1 MIERMKILI
10 GYDGSECAEAALDD
24 LKRAGLP
31 PNVDANILTIA
42 EVWLPPAPSRDEIVE
57 KAEEVKVP
65 ADLQRL
71 YSRTAAVVKEAQ
83 ATVMRARDRLRAS
96 FPEWNITAKAE
107 TGSPA
112 WELIFRAGELKPDL
126 IVMGSHGR
134 SAIGRFVLGSISQKV
149 LTEAA
154 CSVRIAR
161 GRVEEPDGP
170 VRIVVGID
178 GSPGSMEA
186 VRSVASRNWPAGSEV
201 SLVVVT
207 DPWKVPV
214 VGSLIPQ
221 LAETIEEENKAESA
235 YAGKIAGEAEAM
247 FSGTS
252 VKVTRVLKDGDP
264 KHVLPGFAEEWGAD
278 CIFVG
283 STGFSNRLEKLV
295 LGSVSAAVT
304 ARAHCSVEVVR
315 SSVIDPKRE

>member
-1 MIERMKILI
+1 MVDRMKILI

-24 LKRAGLP
+24 LWRAGLP
-31 PNVDANILTIA
+31 ADVEAHVLTIA
-42 EVWLPPAPSRDEIVE
+42 EVWLPPAPSMDEIVE
-57 KAEEVKVP
+57 KAEEVNVP
-65 ADLQRL
+65 VDLQRL
-71 YSRTAAVVKEAQ
+71 YSRTAAAVQEAQ
-83 ATVMRARDRLRAS
+83 DTVQRAGDRLKTN
-96 FPEWNITAKAE
+96 FPGWQVYAKAE

-112 WELIFRAGELKPDL
+112 WELILSAGQLKPDL
-126 IVMGSHGR
+126 IVMGSQGR
-134 SAIGRFVLGSISQKV
+134 SALGRFVLGSISQKV

-161 GRVEEPDGP
+161 GRVEEPDAP

-178 GSPGSMEA
+178 GSEGSMEA
-186 VRSVASRNWPAGSEV
+186 VRSVASRRWPVGSEV

-214 VGSLIPQ
+214 VGHLIPH
-221 LAETIEEENKAESA
+221 LAETIDDENRAESA
-235 YAGKIAGEAEAM
+235 YAGKIAAQAEAM
-247 FSGTS
+247 FDGVS
-252 VKVTRVLKDGDP
+252 VKVNRVLREGDP
-264 KHVLPGFAEEWGAD
+264 KHELPGFAEDWGAD

-283 STGFSNRLEKLV
+283 STGFSNRLERIV

-315 SSVIDPKRE
+315 SKTRK